1 MRSIIPALLLF
12 IVSPSLSA
20 QNFDEVDTKVL
31 QYPNR
36 YGSPEHLVAQISK
49 DFTKDI
55 DKIRAVYTWLT
66 HNIQYDLQS
75 YYNGQSSV
83 GFSYSSQEDF
93 EQKLKAINN
102 HIVKETLISKKAV
115 CEGFAQT
122 LKSVSELMGIPC
134 KLIGGFSK
142 GNVSNIG
149 KIPKQENHA
158 WNAVKINNKWYLV
171 DATWGAGYLKGNRW
185 VQHFNEFYFFT
196 DPDKFA
202 LTHLPSES
210 EWLFSKN
217 KVTKKQFYEAPI
229 YENSFFINKLKILSP
244 LHGELIV
251 KPNSAIE
258 FIMADIPN
266 SVALYY
272 AFRGNKYSKR
282 IEPGCMNGKCYFKIP
297 FTENRNTELMIFAN
311 QQTAL
316 QYKIRLAN

>member
-1 MRSIIPALLLF
+1 MRSIITALLLF

-20 QNFDEVDTKVL
+20 QNFDVVDTKVR
-31 QYPNR
+31 QYPIR
-36 YGSPEHLVAQISK
+36 YNSPEQLATRITK
-49 DFTKDI
+49 DFTDDI
-55 DKIRAVYTWLT
+55 DRIRALYIWLT

-75 YYNGQSSV
+75 YYNGQTSV
-83 GFSYSSQEDF
+83 GFSYSSQDDLDR
-93 EQKLKAINN
+93 KLRAINE
-102 HIVKETLISKKAV
+102 HIVKKTLVSKKAV
-115 CEGFAQT
+115 CEGFAQSF
-122 LKSVSELMGIPC
+122 KNVSELMDIPC

-142 GNVSNIG
+142 GNVGDIG
-149 KIPKQENHA
+149 KIPNQENHA
-158 WNAVKINNKWYLV
+158 WNAVKINNKWYLI
-171 DATWGAGYLKGNRW
+171 DATWGAGYLNGSRW
-185 VQHFNEFYFFT
+185 VQHFNDFYFFT
-196 DPDKFA
+196 DPDIFA

-210 EWLFSKN
+210 EWLLSKN

-251 KPNSAIE
+251 KPNSTIE
-258 FIMADIPN
+258 FIMAEIPN
-266 SVALYY
+266 NVVLYY

-282 IEPGCMNGKCYFKIP
+282 IKPRYMNGKCYFKIP